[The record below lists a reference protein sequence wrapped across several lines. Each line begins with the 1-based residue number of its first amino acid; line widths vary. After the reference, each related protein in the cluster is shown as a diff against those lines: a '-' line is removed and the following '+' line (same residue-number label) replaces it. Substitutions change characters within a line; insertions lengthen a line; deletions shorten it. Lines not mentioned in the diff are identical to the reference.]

1 MMALSGFF
9 AYPASVTLVVDAARA
24 ACLLCRTRGGGVNV
38 MSWEEMDV
46 SGRFIATEILNN
58 IGTNDFLVADISR
71 LNFNVVYEIGFA
83 IGKGKPIL
91 LVKHKAVTEGHP
103 SIQDVG
109 IFDTL
114 GYKEYTTSDELYAL
128 FRDVENIRPM
138 HISGKINDKTPIYLI
153 QPKTK
158 TDYDGFIVYGIK
170 KSHLYYRSFD
180 PAESPRLAGPDAI
193 TNVAESF
200 GVVLHFLPNEHVD
213 SQTHNIRSAFVAGLA
228 DGMDKRALYI
238 QSGETPIPVDLRDFV
253 TTCRFQSQFKEA
265 IGSLAERVYE
275 DRDVSIV
282 SKPAGELSVL
292 SQMDLGASAAE
303 NEITSL
309 GEYYL
314 EIDAFRRAQRK
325 EVRLVTGRKGSGK
338 TAIFFMLR
346 DRVRSKRSNVV
357 IDLKPEGYQLLKLKD
372 SIISLMSAGTVEHTI
387 TAFWEY
393 LLWLEICYKLLEKDQ
408 ELHKRDHNL
417 FEPYQR
423 LKAVYISDEYSA
435 EGDFSERLKILLR
448 DIISI
453 IEAEYNDGVDVN
465 LTTAQI
471 TGLIYRHN
479 FQELKENVIRY
490 LKFKDELWL
499 LFDNIDKGWSSQGVK
514 SEDLVI
520 VRSLIEATRK
530 IERELRNLG
539 IPAHTI
545 VFLRN
550 DVFEHLV
557 DSTADRGKET
567 RANVDWD
574 DPEMLRELLRRR
586 IDRNWDTANPKSFS
600 SVWTSICT
608 PIVDGQDSAEYMIDR
623 CLMRPRSLL
632 DLIGHCRGYAMNLG
646 HDRIMKEDISKA
658 CSAFSND
665 LLAEIDLEIR
675 DVFPSAE
682 HLLYAFIGSSKE
694 LRREDLLQVLAG
706 HSISPT
712 DVDAIVNLL
721 LWFGFLGFI
730 WTDGSQRYIYSFHYN
745 MKVLQGS
752 HNVLLNNG
760 VIYVINPAFHPAL
773 GVR

>member
-1 MMALSGFF
+1 
-9 AYPASVTLVVDAARA
+9 
-24 ACLLCRTRGGGVNV
+24 
-38 MSWEEMDV
+38 
-46 SGRFIATEILNN
+46 
-58 IGTNDFLVADISR
+58 
-71 LNFNVVYEIGFA
+71 
-83 IGKGKPIL
+83 
-91 LVKHKAVTEGHP
+91 
-103 SIQDVG
+103 
-109 IFDTL
+109 
-114 GYKEYTTSDELYAL
+114 
-128 FRDVENIRPM
+128 
-138 HISGKINDKTPIYLI
+138 
-153 QPKTK
+153 
-158 TDYDGFIVYGIK
+158 
-170 KSHLYYRSFD
+170 
-180 PAESPRLAGPDAI
+180 
-193 TNVAESF
+193 
-200 GVVLHFLPNEHVD
+200 
-213 SQTHNIRSAFVAGLA
+213 
-228 DGMDKRALYI
+228 
-238 QSGETPIPVDLRDFV
+238 
-253 TTCRFQSQFKEA
+253 
-265 IGSLAERVYE
+265 
-275 DRDVSIV
+275 
-282 SKPAGELSVL
+282 
-292 SQMDLGASAAE
+292 
-303 NEITSL
+303 
-309 GEYYL
+309 
-314 EIDAFRRAQRK
+314 
-325 EVRLVTGRKGSGK
+325 
-338 TAIFFMLR
+338 
-346 DRVRSKRSNVV
+346 
-357 IDLKPEGYQLLKLKD
+357 
-372 SIISLMSAGTVEHTI
+372 
-387 TAFWEY
+387 
-393 LLWLEICYKLLEKDQ
+393 
-408 ELHKRDHNL
+408 
-417 FEPYQR
+417 
-423 LKAVYISDEYSA
+423 
-435 EGDFSERLKILLR
+435 
-448 DIISI
+448 
-453 IEAEYNDGVDVN
+453 
-465 LTTAQI
+465 
-471 TGLIYRHN
+471 
-479 FQELKENVIRY
+479 LKENVIRY

>member
-1 MMALSGFF
+1 MALSGFF